1 VLCVCVRAYA
11 CVCVRACACV
21 CVRVC
26 ACVWWGGGHAGLQVG
41 ILDCFVAAMI
51 QVFVFCVWKSGG
63 GGHIYGHSELLN
75 HGHDPGAYV
84 QGVVACVRAC

>member
-1 VLCVCVRAYA
+1 
-11 CVCVRACACV
+11 
-21 CVRVC
+21 
-26 ACVWWGGGHAGLQVG
+26 
-41 ILDCFVAAMI
+41 
-51 QVFVFCVWKSGG
+51 VFVFCVWKSGG